1 MGNKKKI
8 ALVGNP
14 NSGKTSL
21 FNQLTGLNQKVG
33 NYPGVTV
40 DKRSGTIKLPNDEVC
55 ELIDLPGTYSLSSK
69 NDDEK
74 VVQDILLNPK
84 SEAFPDLIIIVV
96 DGTNLA
102 RNLFLASQV
111 IEIGIPAIMAINMV
125 DIVEKAGD
133 QLKIREISEYF
144 DVPTTAISARKNKGI
159 KELLELATTE
169 ISPSQKSLFKKEKH
183 EKLLDDT
190 QHLFVSTTP
199 YMLFKQINNAKSLL
213 EEKELNE
220 LEEISKRNDF
230 EPLKEE
236 ILEISERVSTI
247 NKTSEQFY
255 IKKSKEKRRTETDK
269 IDKYVTH
276 PFWGFFIFLAV
287 FFVLFQAIFTF
298 ASYPMDLINDG
309 IVDLGVWVGNLLPDS
324 WFADFIADG
333 IFAGLAGV
341 LVFVPQI
348 MILFAL
354 IAILEDTG
362 YLSRVS
368 FMTDG
373 LLKRFGMNGKSVI
386 PLVGGF
392 ACSIPAIMA
401 ARAIENK
408 RERFIT
414 IFITPLMACSA
425 RLPVYVFLV
434 SFIAPDDYVWGFI
447 SVQGLYMMG
456 LYLLG
461 FVVALMV
468 AMVIN
473 IFSKKDGDGSFI
485 LELPNYKIPSLRNA
499 VNAAINKGK
508 IFVLQAGKV
517 ILIASIVLW
526 VLSYFGPGD
535 RFEQIEDKYTTLI
548 AENDVYADSLYTKMS
563 SEKLENSYLGIMG
576 KTIEPVIQPLGFDWK
591 IGIAIV
597 ASFAAREVFVGTMS
611 TIYSVE
617 GGEEN
622 EKGLKAIKFSYAT
635 AFSLLMFYVF
645 ALQCMSTMA
654 IVKQETGSWGIVAI
668 QFVVFTGIAYLASWL
683 TYSIFS

>member
-1 MGNKKKI
+1 
-8 ALVGNP
+8 
-14 NSGKTSL
+14 
-21 FNQLTGLNQKVG
+21 
-33 NYPGVTV
+33 
-40 DKRSGTIKLPNDEVC
+40 
-55 ELIDLPGTYSLSSK
+55 
-69 NDDEK
+69 
-74 VVQDILLNPK
+74 
-84 SEAFPDLIIIVV
+84 
-96 DGTNLA
+96 
-102 RNLFLASQV
+102 
-111 IEIGIPAIMAINMV
+111 
-125 DIVEKAGD
+125 
-133 QLKIREISEYF
+133 
-144 DVPTTAISARKNKGI
+144 
-159 KELLELATTE
+159 
-169 ISPSQKSLFKKEKH
+169 
-183 EKLLDDT
+183 
-190 QHLFVSTTP
+190 
-199 YMLFKQINNAKSLL
+199 
-213 EEKELNE
+213 
-220 LEEISKRNDF
+220 
-230 EPLKEE
+230 
-236 ILEISERVSTI
+236 
-247 NKTSEQFY
+247 
-255 IKKSKEKRRTETDK
+255 
-269 IDKYVTH
+269 
-276 PFWGFFIFLAV
+276 
-287 FFVLFQAIFTF
+287 
-298 ASYPMDLINDG
+298 MDLINDG
-309 IVDLGVWVGNLLPDS
+309 VVDLGIWVGNLLPDS
-324 WFADFIADG
+324 WFADFISDG

-348 MILFAL
+348 MILFGL

-401 ARAIENK
+401 ARSIENK

-434 SFIAPDDYVWGFI
+434 SFIAPDDYLWGFI
-447 SVQGLYMMG
+447 SIQGLYMMG

-468 AMVIN
+468 ALVIN
-473 IFSKKDGDGSFI
+473 IFTKTDSDGSFI

-499 VNAAINKGK
+499 VNAMINKGK
-508 IFVLQAGKV
+508 IFVVQAGKV

-535 RFEQIEDKYTTLI
+535 RFEKIEDKYTTLI

-611 TIYSVE
+611 TIFSVE

-622 EKGLKAIKFSYAT
+622 EKGLRAIKFSYAT
-635 AFSLLMFYVF
+635 AFSLLIFYVF
-645 ALQCMSTMA
+645 ALQCMSTIA
-654 IVKQETGSWGIVAI
+654 IVKQETGSWGVAGL
-668 QFVVFTGIAYLASWL
+668 QFVIFTGIAYLASWL
-683 TYSIFS
+683 TFTLLG

>member
-1 MGNKKKI
+1 MEKKRKI

-21 FNQLTGLNQKVG
+21 FNQLTGLKQKVG

-40 DKRSGTIKLPNDEVC
+40 SKRSGKIKLPNDETC

-69 NDDEK
+69 NEDEK
-74 VVQDILLNPK
+74 VVQDILLNP
-84 SEAFPDLIIIVV
+84 SSPSFPDAVVIVV

-102 RNLFLASQV
+102 RNLFFASQV
-111 IEIGIPAIMAINMV
+111 IELGIPTVLAVNMI
-125 DIVEKAGD
+125 DIIEKGGD
-133 QLKIREISEYF
+133 TLKLEEMSAFF
-144 DVPTTAISARKNKGI
+144 DIPTLGISARKGKGI
-159 KELLELATTE
+159 DRLLELLSEPIT
-169 ISPSQKSLFKKEKH
+169 PSSKSLFDEKKFSS
-183 EKLLDDT
+183 LLGDSAT
-190 QHLFVSTTP
+190 FFESKTP
-199 YMLFKQINNAKSLL
+199 YMLFKQINNASSFLSD
-213 EEKELNE
+213 EKEEQLKEVTSKNE
-220 LEEISKRNDF
+220 YEA
-230 EPLKEE
+230 LKEE
-236 ILEISERVSTI
+236 ILEINDRVVAVNKATNKFYI
-247 NKTSEQFY
+247 EKEKKNKT
-255 IKKSKEKRRTETDK
+255 TLTDK
-269 IDKYVTH
+269 IDAYATH
-276 PFWGFFIFLAV
+276 PFWGILIFLSVFFII
-287 FFVLFQAIFTF
+287 FQAIFSF
-298 ASYPMDLINDG
+298 AQYPMDFINDG
-309 IVDLGVWVGNLLPDS
+309 VVDLGIWVGNLLPDS
-324 WFADFIADG
+324 WFADFISDG

-348 MILFAL
+348 MILFGL

-401 ARAIENK
+401 ARSIENK

-434 SFIAPDDYVWGFI
+434 SFIAPDDYLWGFI
-447 SVQGLYMMG
+447 SIQGLYMMG

-468 AMVIN
+468 ALVIN
-473 IFSKKDGDGSFI
+473 IFTKTDSDGSFI

-499 VNAAINKGK
+499 VNAMINKGK
-508 IFVLQAGKV
+508 IFVVQAGKV

-535 RFEQIEDKYTTLI
+535 RFEKIEDKYTTLI

-611 TIYSVE
+611 TIFSVE

-622 EKGLKAIKFSYAT
+622 EKGLRAIKFSYAT
-635 AFSLLMFYVF
+635 AFSLLIFYVF
-645 ALQCMSTMA
+645 ALQCMSTIA
-654 IVKQETGSWGIVAI
+654 IVKQETGSWGVAGL
-668 QFVVFTGIAYLASWL
+668 QFVIFTGIAYLASWL
-683 TYSIFS
+683 TFTLLG

>member
-40 DKRSGTIKLPNDEVC
+40 DKRSGTIKLPNQEVC

-84 SEAFPDLIIIVV
+84 SAAFPDLIIIVI

-133 QLKIREISEYF
+133 QLKIREISDYF

-159 KELLELATTE
+159 KELLELAATE
-169 ISPSQKSLFKKEKH
+169 ITPSTKSLFKKEKYDD
-183 EKLLDDT
+183 LLADAKY
-190 QHLFVSTTP
+190 LFESTTP
-199 YMLFKQINNAKSLL
+199 YMLFKQINNAQSLL
-213 EEKELNE
+213 DEKGLNE
-220 LEEISKRNDF
+220 LDEIIKKNNF

-236 ILEISERVSTI
+236 ILEISDRVSTI
-247 NKTSEQFY
+247 NNASTSFY
-255 IKKSKEKRRTETDK
+255 IKKSKEKQRTATDK

-309 IVDLGVWVGNLLPDS
+309 IVDLGIWVGNLLPDS

-348 MILFAL
+348 MILFGL

-386 PLVGGF
+386 PIVGGF

-401 ARAIENK
+401 ARSIENK

-414 IFITPLMACSA
+414 IFIIPLMACSA

-434 SFIAPDDYVWGFI
+434 SFIAPNEFIWGFI

-461 FVVALMV
+461 FAVALIV

-473 IFSKKDGDGSFI
+473 VFSKSDSDSSFI

-499 VNAAINKGK
+499 VNASINKGK
-508 IFVLQAGKV
+508 IFVVQAGKV
-517 ILIASIVLW
+517 ILIASIILW

-548 AENDVYADSLYTKMS
+548 AENEVYADSLYTQMS

-622 EKGLKAIKFSYAT
+622 EKGLRAIKFSYAT
-635 AFSLLMFYVF
+635 AFSLLIFYVF
-645 ALQCMSTMA
+645 ALQCMSTIA
-654 IVKQETGSWGIVAI
+654 IVKQETGSWAVAGI
-668 QFVVFTGIAYLASWL
+668 QFTVFTGIAYLASL
-683 TYSIFS
+683 LVYTLLG